1 MRMYLSSFFLVVT
14 IFIFSVNCSRPGTQ
28 EDLLNSAD
36 GSKNTSPIIINTP
49 TATPLPTAT
58 PTMSPEKL
66 GQNPQTADTVLVHYT
81 GTLENGEQFDSS
93 IDREPLEFVIGTEQ
107 GIKGFEEGVK
117 SLVIG
122 ETKTIRLEPEDAY
135 GEWTEALLLKTPAEP
150 LPPGMGVGAK
160 LQLQNGQIVV
170 IYEITDEHITLDA
183 NHELAG
189 KVLIFELTLVDI
201 NP

>member
-1 MRMYLSSFFLVVT
+1 MRMYSSSVFLVIT
-14 IFIFSVNCSRPGTQ
+14 IFIIFVSCSRPGSQ

-36 GSKNTSPIIINTP
+36 GSKNTIPVIVN
-49 TATPLPTAT
+49 TATPTPIPTAT

-66 GQNPQTADTVLVHYT
+66 NQNPQTADTVLIHYT

-93 IDREPLEFVIGTEQ
+93 IGREPLEFVIGTEQ
-107 GIKGFEEGVK
+107 VIKGFEEGVK

-122 ETKTIRLEPEDAY
+122 ETKTIRIEPEDAY
-135 GEWTEALLLKTPAEP
+135 GEWTENLLLKTPAEP

-170 IYEITDEHITLDA
+170 IYEITEEHITLDA
-183 NHELAG
+183 NHKLAG
-189 KVLIFELTLVDI
+189 EVLIFELTLVDI

>member
-1 MRMYLSSFFLVVT
+1 MRMYSSSVFLVIT
-14 IFIFSVNCSRPGTQ
+14 IFIIFVSCSRSGSQ
-28 EDLLNSAD
+28 DDLLNSAD
-36 GSKNTSPIIINTP
+36 GSKNTIPVIVN
-49 TATPLPTAT
+49 TATPTPIPTAT

-66 GQNPQTADTVLVHYT
+66 NQSPQTADTVLIHYT

-93 IDREPLEFVIGTEQ
+93 IGREPLEFVIGTEQ
-107 GIKGFEEGVK
+107 VIKGFEEGVK

-122 ETKTIRLEPEDAY
+122 ETKTIRIEPEDAY
-135 GEWTEALLLKTPAEP
+135 GEWTENLLLKTPAEP

-170 IYEITDEHITLDA
+170 IYEITEEHITLDA
-183 NHELAG
+183 NHKLAG
-189 KVLIFELTLVDI
+189 EVLIFELTLVDI

>member
-1 MRMYLSSFFLVVT
+1 MYSSSVFLVIT
-14 IFIFSVNCSRPGTQ
+14 IFIIFVSCSRSGSQ
-28 EDLLNSAD
+28 DDLLNSAD
-36 GSKNTSPIIINTP
+36 GSKNTIPVIVN
-49 TATPLPTAT
+49 TATPTPIPTAT

-66 GQNPQTADTVLVHYT
+66 NQSPQTADTVLIHYT

-93 IDREPLEFVIGTEQ
+93 IGREPLEFVIGTEQ
-107 GIKGFEEGVK
+107 VIKGFEEGVK

-122 ETKTIRLEPEDAY
+122 ETKTIRIEPEDAY
-135 GEWTEALLLKTPAEP
+135 GEWTENLLLKTPAEP

-170 IYEITDEHITLDA
+170 IYEITEEHITLDA
-183 NHELAG
+183 NHKLAG
-189 KVLIFELTLVDI
+189 EVLIFELTLVDI